1 MTWEAW
7 AAIGQM
13 VGAIAVVASLIF
25 LGIQI
30 RQSVKASKATA
41 FQGLVTSIIDVNMK
55 HIENPEIL
63 GVIDRAG
70 KGEALSPEDHRLYV
84 TLVLS
89 AARLA
94 QSAHYQSELGLLDE
108 SKLESVVYNL
118 VRHLKSDTGQAV
130 WADFA
135 NRSDPAF
142 RAYIESLIDRSDSY
156 EALLTPSAAE
166 SGRVRK
172 GRAPASHHG

>member
-1 MTWEAW
+1 MSWNAW
-7 AAIGQM
+7 AAIGQLL
-13 VGAIAVVASLIF
+13 GAAAVVASLVF

-41 FQGLVTSIIDVNMK
+41 FQALVTSIIDVNMK
-55 HIENPEIL
+55 HIDNPEIL

-70 KGEALSPEDHRLYV
+70 KGEPLSPEEHRLYV

-130 WADFA
+130 WGDLAR
-135 NRSDPAF
+135 RSDPRF
-142 RAYIESLIDRSDSY
+142 RAYIEALIDQSDSY
-156 EALLTPSAAE
+156 QSLLTPSAPK
-166 SGRVRK
+166 SK
-172 GRAPASHHG
+172 SAPTS

>member
-1 MTWEAW
+1 MTWDAW
-7 AAIGQM
+7 AAIGQL

-55 HIENPEIL
+55 HIDNPELLTI
-63 GVIDRAG
+63 IDRAG
-70 KGEALSPEDHRLYV
+70 KGEPLAPKEHRLYV

-94 QSAHYQSELGLLDE
+94 QSAHYQCELGLLDQ
-108 SKLESVVYNL
+108 SKLESIVYNL

-130 WADFA
+130 WAELA
-135 NRSDPAF
+135 SRSDPAF
-142 RAYIESLIDRSDSY
+142 RVYINSLLARSDSY
-156 EALLTPSAAE
+156 ETLLTPTAAKKA
-166 SGRVRK
+166 G
-172 GRAPASHHG
+172 